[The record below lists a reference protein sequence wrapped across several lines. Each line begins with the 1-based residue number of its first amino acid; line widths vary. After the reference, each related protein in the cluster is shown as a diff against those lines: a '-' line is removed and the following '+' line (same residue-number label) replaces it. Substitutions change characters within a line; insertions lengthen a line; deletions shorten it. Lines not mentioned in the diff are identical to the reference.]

1 VPKKVLTT
9 IYKSI
14 KSHMLMPY
22 KIHIINSLGNSHGG
36 SEWEA
41 ISLFDMLSYS
51 NNPAYEIKIW
61 STKRRRKISKYFAS
75 RYPIKC
81 ISRLG
86 FNRPRKGTMI
96 FVGSYFRV
104 RRWYDSSKPSR
115 VIIIYNLLNQE
126 SIDALYKRSLKVCK
140 QVEVVHISEWMRNA
154 SAYDGVIHYSPIDLS
169 IFRFVKKKNNHKF
182 TIGRLSRDTQ
192 DKFSEDDPD
201 LFKLIAGMGCQV
213 RLMGATTLEPLL
225 KGAEGIEI
233 LPASSEPPETF
244 LASLDC
250 FMYRTHDS
258 WTEPFG
264 RVVMEA
270 MACGLPVI
278 CENRG
283 GYVELIEHG
292 ENGFLF
298 SDTQDALDLVEKL
311 KTDSDLCQRVGEQAR
326 IKMELTYADIHLEK
340 RKEYYL
346 RSDFR

>member
-1 VPKKVLTT
+1 MPKKVLIT
-9 IYKSI
+9 IYKAI
-14 KSHMLMPY
+14 KSHMIMPY

-41 ISLFDMLSYS
+41 ISLFDMLS
-51 NNPAYEIKIW
+51 NLKNPAYEIKIW

-75 RYPIKC
+75 RYPIRC

-126 SIDALYKRSLKVCK
+126 SIDTLYKRSLKVCK

-169 IFRFVKKKNNHKF
+169 RFRPVKKKTNYKF

-201 LFKLIAGMGCQV
+201 LFKLIADMGCQV
-213 RLMGATTLEPLL
+213 RLMGATTLEPQL
-225 KGAEGIEI
+225 KGSKGIEI
-233 LPASSEPPETF
+233 LPVSAESSEGF

-250 FMYRTHDS
+250 FIYRTHKS
-258 WTEPFG
+258 WAEPFG
-264 RVVMEA
+264 RVEMEA
-270 MACGLPVI
+270 MALS
-278 CENRG
+278 
-283 GYVELIEHG
+283 LIH
-292 ENGFLF
+292 
-298 SDTQDALDLVEKL
+298 
-311 KTDSDLCQRVGEQAR
+311 
-326 IKMELTYADIHLEK
+326 I
-340 RKEYYL
+340 
-346 RSDFR
+346 